1 MNAKIAAAISLGASS
16 LALFAMTGVAN
27 AQETTP
33 STPTQPQ
40 PVVQPAAGQGGSAG
54 NQGNQG
60 GQSDQGGAPQQN
72 PTVDKIDDTSFND
85 EQKKA
90 NASAKQALEDADTQA
105 GNAEKTVKEATD
117 AVGAAQAD
125 ADQAG
130 KDAKKAN
137 DEYTDAINKEKQAQ
151 TDNDNADKDV
161 VTKQGELEKANKDV
175 EEKTQTLNKAQAE
188 KQAAEDAKAQAEKDK
203 TQAEQ
208 DKTTAEGEVKAKNKE
223 LTTKTQELKDKTQA
237 KTNADQHLT
246 QVEQDKKTAEDQYKE
261 LDKTAKEKEGEAATA
276 QQDLVN
282 KQTAVDAKS
291 KELENAKNNT
301 TPAVAQ
307 KEAQEARA
315 KAEEAKQ
322 KAEKAKTE
330 SETKAQEAQVAQA
343 GIETAK
349 SKVKEAENS
358 LSSNEVHKKVDAAQL
373 AIKNAKKSASTAD
386 KAYTDA
392 YTNKLDANVE
402 KGFNGFLDYVI
413 TQNSGES
420 GNKNLLEDAQQA
432 KKILN
437 GERVEITKQV
447 TEGNTTK
454 TVVDRVI
461 EAPMWYKDLVKLH
474 RVGGADS
481 LQNMEE
487 AATYYE
493 ALNKL
498 REEDSKAN
506 KDSGAGTLGKV
517 NVRLSLIAEAI
528 VNSFYSGA
536 NRNHAINHEIYGNHH
551 SMDTHPYNSTENL
564 AWGNYDGNDDATH
577 THFDYGECKITNSG
591 MGTCSSSDTSKADKK
606 FNALHGWY
614 TIEKTRYDKA
624 VNEGKF
630 VTYKMDSNNEPTD
643 EKIEHK
649 LTAEGQKILKEHRY
663 DLGDFMQNHNVQL
676 FESSDTTEN
685 LQGIFIE
692 SVGHYTNFA
701 NKNISAGGFAE
712 SDLYLTKTGKN
723 SQDVAVWHGSSESS
737 ISVDEFKNLLNAY
750 KTSLGAAANTLEPT
764 NADELKTLNAKANS
778 ANYKMF
784 EAKYELRKVQYNFN
798 MTPDGETNGLQDQ
811 DLVPLKKDAQKAQ
824 DNVNLVTNGKQK
836 AEDFK
841 KKYEEAG
848 GENGNWNNK
857 EKAKADY
864 QNAIKYIAYA
874 DETLPGLNAEL
885 ANANSAVSSAEA
897 NKTEADNKRKAY
909 EGLLNAIDT
918 AENGVTAATT
928 KATQD
933 QKAATE
939 AATHAAELQKAYT
952 KADKDATAAET
963 AAREAQQLSDTQK
976 QAKIQELTTALNG
989 LKNELQNLQTTAQ
1002 QKDADAKQARK
1013 DADAKK
1019 AKIDGDLTTA
1029 VNTAQ
1034 SKVTAAQQAV
1044 QAAEAAKNSANEAL
1058 AAAQKKVEDLGTK
1071 IAGFDATIESE
1082 TQKSAA
1088 AQGRIATAQGELNN
1102 ANNAK
1107 ADAQSKLDT
1116 AKQTAS
1122 AKATEL
1128 AQAANAVKT
1137 AIDKVV
1143 AAKKTVAEAQTKVEQ
1158 AKQTLAAAQSKFNE
1172 VKQKADASKSAF
1184 DAAIDK
1190 LPPAAKQQY
1199 TTMYAAVAGKFTR
1212 MQKELLQYVTTLD
1225 ESVEALKLSAKNLND
1240 VPIPQA
1246 PAPAPLPVPTPPA
1259 PSPSPAPSG
1268 DSDTTPGSGSGSSSS
1283 SDSGSSSDSSS
1294 SSDASSSNSNYYNQ
1308 YLAGYANN
1316 LFGNEQLGFNAAI
1329 PAAQSQSANGTNAQ
1343 NANGVAANNVAGAA
1357 HANRI
1362 AAALAAAGAKAAAK
1376 DLAKAQDAAKDS
1388 AAKNESKQDNAK
1400 NDAKDSAKS
1409 DSKNDS
1415 KSESKSESK
1424 NAQASGGTQ
1433 NGAQSASNS
1442 TTFKVVEAIAAVV
1455 AGIAAIGGGTYF
1467 ARHRRA

>member
-16 LALFAMTGVAN
+16 LALFAMANVAN
-27 AQETTP
+27 AQTTDTPTTP
-33 STPTQPQ
+33 TTTPT
-40 PVVQPAAGQGGSAG
+40 PVVQPAGEQGGSAG
-54 NQGNQG
+54 NQVNQG
-60 GQSDQGGAPQQN
+60 GTGTQSGTSQSNPAGGN
-72 PTVDKIDDTSFND
+72 IDDTHFTD

-90 NASAKQALEDADTQA
+90 NASAKQALEDAGTQA
-105 GNAEKTVKEATD
+105 DNAEKTVKEAND
-117 AVGAAQAD
+117 AVGVAQAD

-130 KDAKKAN
+130 KDAAN
-137 DEYTDAINKEKQAQ
+137 ANNKYAEAINEEKQAQ
-151 TDNDNADKDV
+151 TAKGQADKDV
-161 VTKQGELEKANKDV
+161 ITKQGELEKANKDV
-175 EEKTQTLNKAQAE
+175 EEKAQTLNKAQAE
-188 KQAAEDAKAQAEKDK
+188 KQTAEDTKKKAEEDKAK
-203 TQAEQ
+203 AEQ
-208 DKTTAEGEVKAKNKE
+208 DKTTAEGVVTEKNKD

-237 KTNADQHLT
+237 KTNADQQLT
-246 QVEQDKKTAEDQYKE
+246 QAEQAKTNAENQYKE
-261 LDKTAKEKEGEAATA
+261 LDKTAKEKEGEAANA
-276 QQDLVN
+276 QKLADE
-282 KQTAVDAKS
+282 KQAEVDAKS
-291 KELENAKNNT
+291 KELENANNNT

-315 KAEEAKQ
+315 KANQAKKEAEQ
-322 KAEKAKTE
+322 AKTE
-330 SETKAQEAQVAQA
+330 SEEKAQEAQAAQT

-349 SKVKEAENS
+349 AKVKEAENS

-373 AIKNAKKSASTAD
+373 AIKNAKESASTAD

-392 YTNKLDANVE
+392 YTNKLDKNVE
-402 KGFNGFLDYVI
+402 KGFGGFLDYVI
-413 TQNSGES
+413 TKNSGES
-420 GNKNLLEDAQQA
+420 GNKNLLEDAQRA

-454 TVVDRVI
+454 NVVDRVI

-481 LQNMEE
+481 LKNMEE
-487 AATYYE
+487 AATYYD

-498 REEDSKAN
+498 REEDSNAN

-564 AWGNYDGNDDATH
+564 AWGNYDGNDDIKH

-649 LTAEGQKILKEHRY
+649 LTAEGQRILKEHRY
-663 DLGDFMQNHNVQL
+663 DLGGFMQNHNVQL

-712 SDLYLTKTGKN
+712 SDLYLTKTSEN

-737 ISVDEFKNLLNAY
+737 ISVDEFKSLLNAY
-750 KTSLGAAANTLEPT
+750 KTSLGVTSSTVLEPT
-764 NADELKTLNAKANS
+764 NADALKTLNAKANS

-874 DETLPGLNAEL
+874 NQNLPELNAEL
-885 ANANSAVSSAEA
+885 ANANSAVRSAEA
-897 NKTEADNKRKAY
+897 NKTDADNKRKAY

-928 KATQD
+928 NANQA

-939 AATHAAELQKAYT
+939 AATHAAELQ
-952 KADKDATAAET
+952 
-963 AAREAQQLSDTQK
+963 
-976 QAKIQELTTALNG
+976 
-989 LKNELQNLQTTAQ
+989 
-1002 QKDADAKQARK
+1002 
-1013 DADAKK
+1013 
-1019 AKIDGDLTTA
+1019 
-1029 VNTAQ
+1029 
-1034 SKVTAAQQAV
+1034 
-1044 QAAEAAKNSANEAL
+1044 
-1058 AAAQKKVEDLGTK
+1058 
-1071 IAGFDATIESE
+1071 
-1082 TQKSAA
+1082 
-1088 AQGRIATAQGELNN
+1088 
-1102 ANNAK
+1102 
-1107 ADAQSKLDT
+1107 
-1116 AKQTAS
+1116 
-1122 AKATEL
+1122 
-1128 AQAANAVKT
+1128 
-1137 AIDKVV
+1137 
-1143 AAKKTVAEAQTKVEQ
+1143 
-1158 AKQTLAAAQSKFNE
+1158 
-1172 VKQKADASKSAF
+1172 
-1184 DAAIDK
+1184 
-1190 LPPAAKQQY
+1190 
-1199 TTMYAAVAGKFTR
+1199 
-1212 MQKELLQYVTTLD
+1212 
-1225 ESVEALKLSAKNLND
+1225 
-1240 VPIPQA
+1240 
-1246 PAPAPLPVPTPPA
+1246 
-1259 PSPSPAPSG
+1259 
-1268 DSDTTPGSGSGSSSS
+1268 
-1283 SDSGSSSDSSS
+1283 
-1294 SSDASSSNSNYYNQ
+1294 
-1308 YLAGYANN
+1308 
-1316 LFGNEQLGFNAAI
+1316 
-1329 PAAQSQSANGTNAQ
+1329 
-1343 NANGVAANNVAGAA
+1343 
-1357 HANRI
+1357 
-1362 AAALAAAGAKAAAK
+1362 
-1376 DLAKAQDAAKDS
+1376 
-1388 AAKNESKQDNAK
+1388 
-1400 NDAKDSAKS
+1400 
-1409 DSKNDS
+1409 
-1415 KSESKSESK
+1415 
-1424 NAQASGGTQ
+1424 
-1433 NGAQSASNS
+1433 
-1442 TTFKVVEAIAAVV
+1442 
-1455 AGIAAIGGGTYF
+1455 
-1467 ARHRRA
+1467 

>member
-60 GQSDQGGAPQQN
+60 GQSGQGGAPQQN

-151 TDNDNADKDV
+151 TYKDNADKDV

-188 KQAAEDAKAQAEKDK
+188 KQAAEDAKALAEKDK

-315 KAEEAKQ
+315 KAEKAKQ

-349 SKVKEAENS
+349 AKVKEAENA
-358 LSSNEVHKKVDAAQL
+358 LSSNAD
-373 AIKNAKKSASTAD
+373 AKKIEDAKANLAQKEKETKTAE
-386 KAYTDA
+386 DA
-392 YTNKLDANVE
+392 YSKEYNKRKLDANVE
-402 KGFNGFLDYVI
+402 KGFDGFLDYVI

-420 GNKNLLEDAQQA
+420 GNKDLLEDAQRA

-487 AATYYE
+487 AATYYD

-564 AWGNYDGNDDATH
+564 AWGDYDGNDDATH

-591 MGTCSSSDTSKADKK
+591 MGTCSSSDTSKAGKK

-712 SDLYLTKTGKN
+712 SDLYLTKTSKN

-737 ISVDEFKNLLNAY
+737 ISVDEFKSLLNAY
-750 KTSLGAAANTLEPT
+750 KTSLGVTSSTVLEPT
-764 NADELKTLNAKANS
+764 NADALKTLNAKANS

-811 DLVPLKKDAQKAQ
+811 DLVLLKKDAQKAQ
-824 DNVNLVTNGKQK
+824 DDVNLVTTGKQK

-841 KKYEEAG
+841 KKYEDAVR
-848 GENGNWNNK
+848 ENLSWTNK
-857 EKAKADY
+857 EEAKKDY
-864 QNAIKYIAYA
+864 QKAINYIAYA
-874 DETLPGLNAEL
+874 NQNLPGLNAEL

-909 EGLLNAIDT
+909 EGLLDAIEE
-918 AENGVTAATT
+918 AESGVTAATN
-928 KATQD
+928 KATQA
-933 QKAATE
+933 QKAATA
-939 AATHAAELQKAYT
+939 AATHAAALQEAYT

-1019 AKIDGDLTTA
+1019 AKIDDDLTTA

-1034 SKVTAAQQAV
+1034 SNVTAAQKAV
-1044 QAAEAAKNSANEAL
+1044 QKATEAKSNAEEAL
-1058 AAAQKKVEDLGTK
+1058 KAAQKKVEDFSTK
-1071 IAGFDATIESE
+1071 ITGFDATIKSE

-1122 AKATEL
+1122 ARATEL

-1137 AIDKVV
+1137 AIDNVV

-1212 MQKELLQYVTTLD
+1212 MQNELLQYVATLD

-1240 VPIPQA
+1240 VQIPQA

-1259 PSPSPAPSG
+1259 PSPAPAPSG
-1268 DSDTTPGSGSGSSSS
+1268 DSDTTPGSGSD
-1283 SDSGSSSDSSS
+1283 SDSDS

-1329 PAAQSQSANGTNAQ
+1329 PAAQSQSANGANAQ

-1376 DLAKAQDAAKDS
+1376 STAKAD
-1388 AAKNESKQDNAK
+1388 ESKKDDAKSESAK

-1409 DSKNDS
+1409 KSKSDSKNDS
-1415 KSESKSESK
+1415 KSEYKSESK

-1442 TTFKVVEAIAAVV
+1442 TTFKVVAAIAAVV

>member
-16 LALFAMTGVAN
+16 LALFTMANVAN
-27 AQETTP
+27 AQTTDTPTTP
-33 STPTQPQ
+33 TTTPT
-40 PVVQPAAGQGGSAG
+40 PVVQPVGEQGGSAG
-54 NQGNQG
+54 NQVNQG
-60 GQSDQGGAPQQN
+60 GTGTQSGTSQSN
-72 PTVDKIDDTSFND
+72 PADGNINDTSFND

-90 NASAKQALEDADTQA
+90 NASAKRALEDAGTQA
-105 GNAEKTVKEATD
+105 DNAEKTVSEANN
-117 AVGAAQAD
+117 AVGQAQAD

-130 KDAKKAN
+130 KDAAN
-137 DEYTDAINKEKQAQ
+137 ANNKYAEAINEEKQAQ
-151 TDNDNADKDV
+151 TAKGQADKDV

-188 KQAAEDAKAQAEKDK
+188 KQTAEDTKKKAEEDKAK
-203 TQAEQ
+203 AEQ
-208 DKTTAEGEVKAKNKE
+208 DKTTAEGVVTEKNKD

-237 KTNADQHLT
+237 KTNADQQLT
-246 QVEQDKKTAEDQYKE
+246 QAEQAKTNAENQYKE
-261 LDKTAKEKEGEAATA
+261 LDKTAKEKEGEAANA
-276 QQDLVN
+276 QKLADE
-282 KQTAVDAKS
+282 KQAEVDAKS
-291 KELENAKNNT
+291 KELENANNNT

-315 KAEEAKQ
+315 KANQAKKEAEQ
-322 KAEKAKTE
+322 AKTE
-330 SETKAQEAQVAQA
+330 SEEKAQEAQAAQT

-349 SKVKEAENS
+349 AKVKEAENS
-358 LSSNEVHKKVDAAQL
+358 LYSNEVHKKVDAAQL
-373 AIKNAKKSASTAD
+373 AIKNAKESASTAD

-392 YTNKLDANVE
+392 YTNKLDKNVE
-402 KGFNGFLDYVI
+402 KGFGGFLDYVI
-413 TQNSGES
+413 TKNSGES
-420 GNKNLLEDAQQA
+420 GNKNLLEDAQRA

-454 TVVDRVI
+454 NVVDRVI

-481 LQNMEE
+481 LKNMEE
-487 AATYYE
+487 AATYYD

-498 REEDSKAN
+498 REEDSNAN

-564 AWGNYDGNDDATH
+564 AWGNYDGNDDIKH

-649 LTAEGQKILKEHRY
+649 LTAEGQRILKEHRY

-712 SDLYLTKTGKN
+712 SDLHLTKTSAN

-737 ISVDEFKNLLNAY
+737 ISVDEFKSLLNAY
-750 KTSLGAAANTLEPT
+750 KTSLGVTSSTVLEPT
-764 NADELKTLNAKANS
+764 NADALKTLNAKANS

-798 MTPDGETNGLQDQ
+798 MTPDDETNGLQDQ

-848 GENGNWNNK
+848 GENGNWTNK
-857 EKAKADY
+857 EKAKEDY
-864 QNAIKYIAYA
+864 QNAINYIAYA
-874 DETLPGLNAEL
+874 NENLPSLNAEL

-897 NKTEADNKRKAY
+897 NKTEADNKRKVY
-909 EGLLNAIDT
+909 EGLLNDIDT
-918 AENGVTAATT
+918 AENGVTTATT

-939 AATHAAELQKAYT
+939 AATHAAELQEAYT

-963 AAREAQQLSDTQK
+963 AAREAQHLSDTQK

-1029 VNTAQ
+1029 VSTAQ
-1034 SKVTAAQQAV
+1034 NNVTAAQKAV
-1044 QAAEAAKNSANEAL
+1044 QKATEAKSNAEEAL
-1058 AAAQKKVEDLGTK
+1058 KAAQKKVEDFSTK
-1071 IAGFDATIESE
+1071 ITGFDATIKSE

-1088 AQGRIATAQGELNN
+1088 AQGRIATVQGELNN

-1137 AIDKVV
+1137 AIDNVV

-1225 ESVEALKLSAKNLND
+1225 ESVEALKLSAKKLND

-1259 PSPSPAPSG
+1259 PSPAPAPSG

-1283 SDSGSSSDSSS
+1283 SDSGSSSNSSS
-1294 SSDASSSNSNYYNQ
+1294 SSDDSSSNSNYYNQ

-1316 LFGNEQLGFNAAI
+1316 LFGNEQLGFNSVI

-1388 AAKNESKQDNAK
+1388 AAKSESKQDNAK

-1409 DSKNDS
+1409 ES
-1415 KSESKSESK
+1415 KSESKDDSK
-1424 NAQASGGTQ
+1424 NAQASGGAQ
-1433 NGAQSASNS
+1433 NAAQSASNS
-1442 TTFKVVEAIAAVV
+1442 TTFKVVAAIAAVV